1 MSVPVAKAVTSR
13 RRAALQALVWGGYMV
28 ISLGMVASFQR
39 VSGSLV
45 FVMVALGLLMW
56 GASEALRALALRQ
69 GWLEGSTRAL
79 LLRLALLPPVAAL
92 AVQLTLYALNV
103 AGLSLGLL
111 SFPRGMSG
119 SLGVLLGYTI
129 NTTIMLWLWLA
140 VWVGVQ
146 TLQRWRLGEIAK
158 WQAETAARELEL
170 QVLRAQINP
179 HFLFNALNNLR
190 ALINEDP
197 ARAREMVS
205 RLSNTLRHTLTHSAQ
220 ARVPLADELAVVRD
234 YVALEQLHHEERL
247 RVDWRVDPATEGAS
261 LPPMLLQLLVENAI
275 KHGIA
280 RTPGGG
286 VVGIDIARV
295 GGQLRI
301 TVDNPGQWQPGS
313 ASRAD
318 STGLGLANLRERLQR
333 AGGDGAD
340 CRIEAADGRV
350 KVSVQWSA

>member
-1 MSVPVAKAVTSR
+1 MTTG
-13 RRAALQALVWGGYMV
+13 RRAALQAAVWGGYVV
-28 ISLGMVASFQR
+28 ISLGMLASYQAVSASF
-39 VSGSLV
+39 V
-45 FVMVALGLLMW
+45 FVMVALGGLLW
-56 GASEALRALALRQ
+56 LATEGLRALALRQ
-69 GWLEGSTRAL
+69 AWLDASTRGL
-79 LLRLALLPPVAAL
+79 LLRLAVLPPLAAL
-92 AVQLTLYALNV
+92 AVQATLFGLNTL
-103 AGLSLGLL
+103 GLALGLL
-111 SFPRGMSG
+111 SFPRGTPQG
-119 SLGVLLGYTI
+119 WGVLLGYTA
-129 NTTIMLWLWLA
+129 NTTIMLWLWMS

-146 TLQRWRLGEIAK
+146 TLNRWRLGEIAK
-158 WQAETAARELEL
+158 WQAEAAARELEL

-205 RLSNTLRHTLTHSAQ
+205 RLSNTLRHTLQHSAK

-247 RVDWRVDPATEGAS
+247 RVDWRVDPATDGAS

-286 VVGIDIARV
+286 VVGIDIARD
-295 GGQLRI
+295 GQRLRI
-301 TVDNPGQWQPGS
+301 RVDNPGEWQPGQPG
-313 ASRAD
+313 RAD

-333 AGGDGAD
+333 AGGEAAD
-340 CRIEAADGRV
+340 CRIDAADGRV
-350 KVSVQWSA
+350 QVSVQLSA

>member
-1 MSVPVAKAVTSR
+1 MTMR
-13 RRAALQALVWGGYMV
+13 RRAALQAVVWGGYV
-28 ISLGMVASFQR
+28 AVSLAMLASFQP
-39 VSGSLV
+39 VSGSLL
-45 FVMVALGLLMW
+45 FVMLALGALLW
-56 GASEALRALALRQ
+56 GASEGLRALALRQ
-69 GWLEGSTRAL
+69 AWLDGSTRAL
-79 LLRLALLPPVAAL
+79 VLHLVLITPAAAL
-92 AVQLTLYALNV
+92 AVQLTLFGIN
-103 AGLSLGLL
+103 SLGLAL
-111 SFPRGMSG
+111 GLLEFPKGMPQG
-119 SLGVLLGYTI
+119 LGVLFGYTI
-129 NTTIMLWLWLA
+129 NTTIMLWLWMS
-140 VWVGVQ
+140 VWLGVQ
-146 TLQRWRLGEIAK
+146 TLKRWRLGEIAK

-205 RLSNTLRHTLTHSAQ
+205 RLSNTLRHTLQHSAKP
-220 ARVPLADELAVVRD
+220 RVPLADELAVVRD

-247 RVDWRVDPATEGAS
+247 QVNWQVDPATAGAS

-286 VVGIDIARV
+286 VVAVDIARD
-295 GGQLRI
+295 GPLLRI
-301 TVDNPGQWQPGS
+301 SVDNPGEWQPGQPGQPG
-313 ASRAD
+313 RAD

-340 CRIEAADGRV
+340 CRIESGAGRV
-350 KVSVQWSA
+350 KVSVQLSA

>member
-1 MSVPVAKAVTSR
+1 MTMR
-13 RRAALQALVWGGYMV
+13 RRAALQAVVWGGYV
-28 ISLGMVASFQR
+28 AVSLAMLASFQP
-39 VSGSLV
+39 VSGSLL
-45 FVMVALGLLMW
+45 FVMVVLGALLW
-56 GASEALRALALRQ
+56 GASEGLRALALRQ
-69 GWLEGSTRAL
+69 AWLDGSTRAL
-79 LLRLALLPPVAAL
+79 VLRLVLITPAVAL
-92 AVQLTLYALNV
+92 AVQLTLFGIN
-103 AGLSLGLL
+103 SLGLAL
-111 SFPRGMSG
+111 GLLEFPKGMPQG
-119 SLGVLLGYTI
+119 LGVLFGYTI
-129 NTTIMLWLWLA
+129 NTTIMLWLWMS
-140 VWVGVQ
+140 VWLGVQ
-146 TLQRWRLGEIAK
+146 TLKRWRLGEIAK

-205 RLSNTLRHTLTHSAQ
+205 RLSNTLRHTLQHSAKP
-220 ARVPLADELAVVRD
+220 RVPLADELAVVRD

-247 RVDWRVDPATEGAS
+247 QVNWQVDPATAGAS

-286 VVGIDIARV
+286 VVAVDIARD
-295 GGQLRI
+295 GPLLRI
-301 TVDNPGQWQPGS
+301 AVDNPGEWQPGQPG
-313 ASRAD
+313 RAD

-340 CRIEAADGRV
+340 CRIESGAGRV
-350 KVSVQWSA
+350 KVSVQLSA